1 MRLILLAVAV
11 SLAAGCAS
19 SSSAP
24 APPIVVSVAGESQG
38 KDSTALRVGQDLQVR
53 LRSQAGTGYSWD
65 LAGGDGGA
73 VAFRNRTNERDGDTE
88 SAPGAAVWETFNFRA
103 RSPGQA
109 VLKFAYRRPWEKSA
123 APARSFELSVTVA
136 Q

>member
-1 MRLILLAVAV
+1 MI
-11 SLAAGCAS
+11 
-19 SSSAP
+19 
-24 APPIVVSVAGESQG
+24 VSVAGESQG

-65 LAGGDGGA
+65 LASGDGGA
-73 VAFRNRTNERDGDTE
+73 VAYRNRTNERDGDAE

-103 RSPGQA
+103 RSPGQT
-109 VLKFAYRRPWEKSA
+109 VLTFAYRRPWEKSA
-123 APARSFELSVTVA
+123 APARTFELSITVA